1 MTYKCLKCKKLS
13 HSLTLKKRRC
23 FYCHGQTE
31 RTRYTPVSNTE
42 IAGALCKSA

>member
-1 MTYKCLKCKKLS
+1 MTYRCKSCKKIS

-31 RTRYTPVSNTE
+31 RTRYIPAPLTDLAVAP
-42 IAGALCKSA
+42 CKSA